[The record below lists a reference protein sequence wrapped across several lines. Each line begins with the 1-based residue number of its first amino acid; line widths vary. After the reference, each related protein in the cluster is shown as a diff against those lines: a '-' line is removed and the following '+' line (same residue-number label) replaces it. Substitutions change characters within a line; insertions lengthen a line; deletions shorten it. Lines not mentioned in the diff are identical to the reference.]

1 MINFTIT
8 ELQREVADLP
18 PYGFFSLDKD
28 SGRPALFYDFVCDKD
43 FQIDSERFECFDAH
57 VGSGW
62 MELGAIDT
70 LDEVNQMIARGEI
83 ERLRYLVLA

>member
-18 PYGFFSLDKD
+18 PYGFFSVDKD
-28 SGRPALFYDFVCDKD
+28 SGHPALFYDFVCDKD

-57 VGSGW
+57 VGSGSQH
-62 MELGAIDT
+62 T
-70 LDEVNQMIARGEI
+70 TRSYARKHK
-83 ERLRYLVLA
+83 LAQCTG